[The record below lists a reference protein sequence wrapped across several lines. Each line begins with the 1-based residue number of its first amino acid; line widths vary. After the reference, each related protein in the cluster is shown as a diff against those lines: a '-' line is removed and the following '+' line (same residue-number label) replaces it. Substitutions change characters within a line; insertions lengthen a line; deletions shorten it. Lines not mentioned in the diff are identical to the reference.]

1 MMTNLKKPI
10 HIPTKM
16 SKIEEKRT
24 KVEHK
29 MRHRR
34 RGEAEFGSCS
44 EAEAGDGDQ

>member
-24 KVEHK
+24 KEEHK
-29 MRHRR
+29 MRHRMKESR
-34 RGEAEFGSCS
+34 KQMR
-44 EAEAGDGDQ
+44 